1 MLLDELTEMVTLLEV
16 MRNRKQNYE
25 LRRSDLRRHFHRGPS
40 GCAASL
46 LELVRV
52 IGPGVY
58 VAADV
63 QYCFVDDSFDTIVK
77 NVELLEH
84 AIEMFG
90 FQYLVGVMANMFVI
104 QMAGNPNALMDHK

>member
-25 LRRSDLRRHFHRGPS
+25 LRRSDVRRHFHRGPC

-46 LELVRV
+46 LEPVRV
-52 IGPGVY
+52 SRPGVY

-63 QYCFVDDSFDTIVK
+63 RCCFIDETFETIIK
-77 NVELLEH
+77 NAALLEH
-84 AIEMFG
+84 TIEMFG
-90 FQYLVGVMANMFVI
+90 FQYLVGVMPDTFLSSKWLGTPM
-104 QMAGNPNALMDHK
+104 H